1 MELIPLQKNL
11 RKNIMIRRS
20 FRMTLKE
27 GKLEEYTNNLRNSH
41 IQSAINGYEEF
52 MKDKIKESN
61 DSFVTEA
68 GDVENWRGGKSKEQV
83 EQEPAQPPKATWRS
97 YIRLASTELKSPDS
111 ELRATLANI
120 QKRAKELAIN
130 DGYVFKNAR
139 K

>member
-1 MELIPLQKNL
+1 MPITVKKLVDEASKFNLNWFEMDKKQQRDL
-11 RKNIMIRRS
+11 RKY
-20 FRMTLKE
+20 LKE
-27 GKLEEYTNNLRNSH
+27 SESDSH
-41 IQSAINGYEEF
+41 PQQEPDPEP
-52 MKDKIKESN
+52 EPEQ
-61 DSFVTEA
+61 V
-68 GDVENWRGGKSKEQV
+68 EQV

>member
-1 MELIPLQKNL
+1 MAITVKKLVDEASKFNLNWFEMDKKQQRDL
-11 RKNIMIRRS
+11 RKY
-20 FRMTLKE
+20 LKE
-27 GKLEEYTNNLRNSH
+27 SESDSHPQPQQEPEPEQEE
-41 IQSAINGYEEF
+41 Q
-52 MKDKIKESN
+52 
-61 DSFVTEA
+61 
-68 GDVENWRGGKSKEQV
+68 EQ
-83 EQEPAQPPKATWRS
+83 EPEEPAQPPKATWRS

>member
-1 MELIPLQKNL
+1 MKKLVDEASKFNLNWFEMDKKQQRDL
-11 RKNIMIRRS
+11 RKY
-20 FRMTLKE
+20 LKE
-27 GKLEEYTNNLRNSH
+27 SESDSH
-41 IQSAINGYEEF
+41 PHPQQEPDPEPEPGQ
-52 MKDKIKESN
+52 
-61 DSFVTEA
+61 V
-68 GDVENWRGGKSKEQV
+68 EQV

>member
-1 MELIPLQKNL
+1 MPITVKKLVDEASKFNLNWFEMDKKQQRDL
-11 RKNIMIRRS
+11 RKY
-20 FRMTLKE
+20 LKE
-27 GKLEEYTNNLRNSH
+27 SESDSH
-41 IQSAINGYEEF
+41 PHPQQEPDPEP
-52 MKDKIKESN
+52 EPEQ
-61 DSFVTEA
+61 V
-68 GDVENWRGGKSKEQV
+68 EQV

-130 DGYVFKNAR
+130 DGYVFKKAR

>member
-1 MELIPLQKNL
+1 MPITVKKLVDEASKFNLNWFEMDKKQQRDL
-11 RKNIMIRRS
+11 RKY
-20 FRMTLKE
+20 LKE
-27 GKLEEYTNNLRNSH
+27 SESDSHPQQEPEPEQEPERLRKREATRLQEEP
-41 IQSAINGYEEF
+41 EP
-52 MKDKIKESN
+52 
-61 DSFVTEA
+61 
-68 GDVENWRGGKSKEQV
+68 

-120 QKRAKELAIN
+120 QKRAKEMAIS

>member
-1 MELIPLQKNL
+1 MPITVKKLVDEASKFNLNWFEMDKKQQRDL
-11 RKNIMIRRS
+11 RKY
-20 FRMTLKE
+20 LKE
-27 GKLEEYTNNLRNSH
+27 SESDSH
-41 IQSAINGYEEF
+41 PQQ
-52 MKDKIKESN
+52 
-61 DSFVTEA
+61 
-68 GDVENWRGGKSKEQV
+68 EQEPEPEPQQ

-130 DGYVFKNAR
+130 DGYVFKKAR

>member
-1 MELIPLQKNL
+1 MPITVKKLVDEASKFNLNWFEMDKKQQRDL
-11 RKNIMIRRS
+11 RKY
-20 FRMTLKE
+20 LKE
-27 GKLEEYTNNLRNSH
+27 SESDSHPQQEPEPEQEQEEP
-41 IQSAINGYEEF
+41 
-52 MKDKIKESN
+52 
-61 DSFVTEA
+61 
-68 GDVENWRGGKSKEQV
+68 EQ
-83 EQEPAQPPKATWRS
+83 EQEPTQPPKATWRS

>member
-1 MELIPLQKNL
+1 MPITVKKLVDEASKFNLNWFEMDKKQQRDL
-11 RKNIMIRRS
+11 RKY
-20 FRMTLKE
+20 LKE
-27 GKLEEYTNNLRNSH
+27 SESDSH
-41 IQSAINGYEEF
+41 PQQ
-52 MKDKIKESN
+52 
-61 DSFVTEA
+61 
-68 GDVENWRGGKSKEQV
+68 EQEPEPEPQQ

-120 QKRAKELAIN
+120 QKRAKEMAIN

>member
-1 MELIPLQKNL
+1 MPITVKKLVDEASKFNLNWFEMDKKQQRDL
-11 RKNIMIRRS
+11 RKY
-20 FRMTLKE
+20 LKE
-27 GKLEEYTNNLRNSH
+27 SESDSH
-41 IQSAINGYEEF
+41 PQQ
-52 MKDKIKESN
+52 
-61 DSFVTEA
+61 
-68 GDVENWRGGKSKEQV
+68 EQEPEPEPQQ

>member
-1 MELIPLQKNL
+1 MPITVKKLVDEASKFNLNWFEMDKKQQRDL
-11 RKNIMIRRS
+11 RKY
-20 FRMTLKE
+20 LKE
-27 GKLEEYTNNLRNSH
+27 SESDSHPQQEPEPEQEEP
-41 IQSAINGYEEF
+41 
-52 MKDKIKESN
+52 
-61 DSFVTEA
+61 
-68 GDVENWRGGKSKEQV
+68 EQV

-120 QKRAKELAIN
+120 QKRAKEMAIS

>member
-1 MELIPLQKNL
+1 MAITVKKLVDEASKFNLNWFEMDKKQQRDL
-11 RKNIMIRRS
+11 RKY
-20 FRMTLKE
+20 LKE
-27 GKLEEYTNNLRNSH
+27 SESDSH
-41 IQSAINGYEEF
+41 PQPQQEPEP
-52 MKDKIKESN
+52 EP
-61 DSFVTEA
+61 EP
-68 GDVENWRGGKSKEQV
+68 
-83 EQEPAQPPKATWRS
+83 EQEELVVQEPPQPPKATWRS

>member
-1 MELIPLQKNL
+1 MPITVKKLVDEASKFNLNWFEMDKKQQRDL
-11 RKNIMIRRS
+11 RKY
-20 FRMTLKE
+20 LKE
-27 GKLEEYTNNLRNSH
+27 SESDSHPQQEPEPEQEQEE
-41 IQSAINGYEEF
+41 QEP
-52 MKDKIKESN
+52 
-61 DSFVTEA
+61 
-68 GDVENWRGGKSKEQV
+68 

>member
-1 MELIPLQKNL
+1 MAITVKKLVDEASKFNLNWFEMDKKQQRDL
-11 RKNIMIRRS
+11 RKY
-20 FRMTLKE
+20 LKE
-27 GKLEEYTNNLRNSH
+27 SESDSHPQPQQEPEPEPQQEQEEP
-41 IQSAINGYEEF
+41 
-52 MKDKIKESN
+52 
-61 DSFVTEA
+61 
-68 GDVENWRGGKSKEQV
+68 
-83 EQEPAQPPKATWRS
+83 EPAQPPKATWRS

>member
-1 MELIPLQKNL
+1 MPITVKKLVDEASKFNLNWFEMDKKQQRDL
-11 RKNIMIRRS
+11 RKY
-20 FRMTLKE
+20 LKE
-27 GKLEEYTNNLRNSH
+27 SESDSHPQPQQEPEPEQEE
-41 IQSAINGYEEF
+41 Q
-52 MKDKIKESN
+52 
-61 DSFVTEA
+61 
-68 GDVENWRGGKSKEQV
+68 EQ
-83 EQEPAQPPKATWRS
+83 EPEEPAQPPKATWRS